1 MIELLNKSKLLSQ
14 LRNQILGFKKLFI
27 DKDLSLLNDW
37 MQETYAIG
45 KSQLRTFVRG
55 LKIDME
61 AVKNAIIS
69 KWSNGQVEGQVNRLK
84 SIKRQMYGRAGFE
97 LLRKKVVLSSAG

>member
-1 MIELLNKSKLLSQ
+1 MRRYASMERYLGKSIPVK
-14 LRNQILGFKKLFI
+14 NNFI
-27 DKDLSLLNDW
+27 QYQHFIIN
-37 MQETYAIG
+37 

-97 LLRKKVVLSSAG
+97 LLRKKIVLSSAG